1 MGRSSKKQAKHA
13 KKVLGFYRQAFGL
26 ERPYQLILH
35 GGFIQHCLAQK
46 VFFRE
51 QLIELHDGPVTLHVT
66 RDTRQELRK
75 LGPSHDGAAVVCKRL
90 INLAFEPPT
99 DSEDDEEAA
108 AALGEAH
115 TQAGTE
121 STPGAVEDESDSAAD
136 DDDSDEA
143 EDEQPTPTKLS
154 KGQRRRRALNAH
166 KARERARLEEE
177 AEAARHPDPAFAGT
191 NHTLRALMR
200 QNPGQY
206 ILAVQDAPLRAQL
219 RRIPG
224 VPIVYVDKGSGMICF
239 EQPSKASER
248 WAARV
253 EQSKQV
259 ASEAEQKL
267 FGGQLVDILEKAAE
281 SQLKKYGTSYFCS
294 LSAVWRTDCL
304 SNHSGSI
311 SLAALMQTEAEGRKS
326 SSCEKEAEEDGAG
339 AGSNEPTACR

>member
-1 MGRSSKKQAKHA
+1 MCSQWCGSGGVRYCARAALRIRGMGRSSKKQAKHA

-35 GGFIQHCLAQK
+35 GGFIQHCLGQK

-90 INLAFEPPT
+90 INLAYEAPT
-99 DSEDDEEAA
+99 DSEDDEDAATAHEDSQTPTDMEAT
-108 AALGEAH
+108 LDM
-115 TQAGTE
+115 
-121 STPGAVEDESDSAAD
+121 VEDESDSAAD

-143 EDEQPTPTKLS
+143 EDEAPTPTKLS
-154 KGQRRRRALNAH
+154 KGQRRRRALNVH

-200 QNPGQY
+200 ENPGQY

-253 EQSKQV
+253 EHSKQV

-281 SQLKKYGTSYFCS
+281 SQLKKYGNHYPVVIVACCS
-294 LSAVWRTDCL
+294 MHRLPV
-304 SNHSGSI
+304 
-311 SLAALMQTEAEGRKS
+311 
-326 SSCEKEAEEDGAG
+326 
-339 AGSNEPTACR
+339 